1 MTSSG
6 LKSSAPGR
14 DRLPALA
21 ANRSTVRLATMT
33 SPVGHGLSLREGS
46 CRHLTGRAL
55 LVPLVAMILSI
66 VGCAKEEVGE
76 AAPVVRPVKIFTVG
90 SGTAAGGFEY
100 PGTISAAQHAEM
112 AFEVPGRVVEFPV
125 IEGQAVE
132 EEAVLARLDARDY
145 EARLAS
151 AEADLNKARADHA
164 RGQRLRKEDPGAI
177 AQVTLDTYKRS
188 LDVAQATYQETK
200 KALDDTILRAP
211 FGGRVAQ
218 KLIDDFANVRAK
230 QPVLILQDDSHL
242 EIDFNV
248 PERDVVWGKADVS
261 KEEATR
267 RVRPEVVVTS
277 IPGRR
282 FEARIESFTTTADP
296 VTRTFQMTLA
306 FDNPADVQILPGMT
320 AKAVIAR
327 RPGERG
333 QGLIIPAA
341 AVLTAGGEGASV
353 WLVAPESMTVRR
365 TRVEVGDL
373 TGENVLVRG
382 GLKQGDQ
389 IAVSGVHRLKDGMQ
403 VRRFGD

>member
-1 MTSSG
+1 
-6 LKSSAPGR
+6 LLLFA
-14 DRLPALA
+14 ALTLTA
-21 ANRSTVRLATMT
+21 AA
-33 SPVGHGLSLREGS
+33 
-46 CRHLTGRAL
+46 
-55 LVPLVAMILSI
+55 
-66 VGCAKEEVGE
+66 CAEEEVGE
-76 AAPVVRPVKIFTVG
+76 APPVVRPVKLFTVG
-90 SGTAAGGFEY
+90 GATGGAGFEY

-125 IEGQAVE
+125 IEGQAVAE
-132 EEAVLARLDARDY
+132 ETVLARLDARDY

-151 AEADLNKARADHA
+151 AEADLNKARADYA

-218 KLIDDFANVRAK
+218 KLIDDFANVQAK
-230 QPVLILQDDSHL
+230 EPVLILQDDSHL

-248 PERDVVWGKADVS
+248 PERDIVWGKVEAS
-261 KEEATR
+261 KEEVTR
-267 RVRPEVVVTS
+267 RVQPKVVVTS

-282 FEARIESFTTTADP
+282 FDARIESFTTTADP
-296 VTRTFQMTLA
+296 VTRTFQVTLA

-320 AKAVIAR
+320 AKAVMAR
-327 RPGERG
+327 RPGERD
-333 QGLIIPAA
+333 QGLVIPAA
-341 AVLTAGGEGASV
+341 AVLTAEGEGASV
-353 WLVAPESMTVRR
+353 WRVAPESMTVRR

-373 TGENVLVRG
+373 TGENVLVRS

-389 IAVSGVHRLKDGMQ
+389 IAVSGVHRLKEGMQ